1 MARSMWRGAIQWGLV
16 TIPVKLYLATESRSI
31 SFNMLHEECLNRIQ
45 MRTWCPHEDVQ
56 ISRGDTVRGYEY
68 AKDRY
73 VVITDEDLA
82 AIPLPTVR
90 SIEVERFVPATPEQ
104 DEPPRYVKQ
113 TYYVEPEPL
122 GRRAY
127 ALFREVLAEKDLVA
141 ICKVVIKDREA
152 LSALGSRGPVLV
164 LETLHWPDEI
174 RSFAELDLPEEGTEV
189 KPAER
194 AMAAQLVEP
203 MVGAFDPTD
212 FRDEYRSAVEEMI
225 ASRVEGREV
234 VAPEEPEVGGA
245 QLADL
250 MAMLEAS
257 VRAATAGEP
266 AATAPATKSARAA
279 GAAARPTAAK
289 AAKAEPAAKAAKA
302 APAAKAEPAARAAK
316 APRAVPAAKAATG
329 GRGPA
334 AVPAKETAAKPAAAA
349 HAART
354 RAAEDEAPKVLR
366 RRSA

>member
-16 TIPVKLYLATESRSI
+16 TIPIKLYLATESRSI
-31 SFNMLHEECLNRIQ
+31 SFNMLHETCLNRIQ
-45 MRTWCPHEDVQ
+45 MRTYCPHEDEQ
-56 ISRGDTVRGYEY
+56 ISSGDTVRGYEY

-90 SIEVERFVPATPEQ
+90 AIEVERFVPATPAP

-141 ICKVVIKDREA
+141 ICKVMIEDREA
-152 LSALGSRGPVLV
+152 LSALGSRGQVLV

-174 RSFAELDLPEEGTEV
+174 RSFAELDLPDEGTEV

-203 MVGAFDPTD
+203 MVGAFEPSD
-212 FRDEYRSAVEEMI
+212 FRDEYRTAVEEMI
-225 ASRVEGREV
+225 ASKVEGREV

-257 VRAATAGEP
+257 VRAATADTP
-266 AATAPATKSARAA
+266 
-279 GAAARPTAAK
+279 
-289 AAKAEPAAKAAKA
+289 
-302 APAAKAEPAARAAK
+302 
-316 APRAVPAAKAATG
+316 
-329 GRGPA
+329 
-334 AVPAKETAAKPAAAA
+334 AAKPARAKPAKVAAA
-349 HAART
+349 AKADPAVKSTTAKNTTAKGATGQKAPAAVAAKANATKPALATRTARSRAADGDGALTARERAARE
-354 RAAEDEAPKVLR
+354 AEAPKVLR

>member
-31 SFNMLHEECLNRIQ
+31 SFNMLHEVCLNRIQ
-45 MRTWCPHEDVQ
+45 TRTWCPHEDEQ

-68 AKDRY
+68 TKDRY

-82 AIPLPTVR
+82 SIPLPTIR
-90 SIEVERFVPATPEQ
+90 SIEVERFVPATPAP

-141 ICKVVIKDREA
+141 ICKVVLKDREA
-152 LSALGSRGPVLV
+152 LSSLGSRGPVLV

-174 RSFAELDLPEEGTEV
+174 RSFAELDLPDEGTEV

-203 MVGAFDPTD
+203 MVGAFDPSD
-212 FRDEYRSAVEEMI
+212 FRDEYRTAVEEMI
-225 ASRVEGREV
+225 TSKVEGREV

-257 VRAATAGEP
+257 VRASTTGAPAAKPARAKPAKAAAAVKADP
-266 AATAPATKSARAA
+266 AAT
-279 GAAARPTAAK
+279 
-289 AAKAEPAAKAAKA
+289 A
-302 APAAKAEPAARAAK
+302 APAAKSTTAK
-316 APRAVPAAKAATG
+316 GAT
-329 GRGPA
+329 RQ
-334 AVPAKETAAKPAAAA
+334 KTAAAA
-349 HAART
+349 PVKASAVKPVPATRTTRSRVGEDERALTARERAARE
-354 RAAEDEAPKVLR
+354 AEAPKVLR

>member
-1 MARSMWRGAIQWGLV
+1 MWRGAIQWGLV

-31 SFNMLHEECLNRIQ
+31 SFNMLHEACLNRIQ
-45 MRTWCPHEDVQ
+45 MRTWCAHEDEQ

-82 AIPLPTVR
+82 AIPLPTIR
-90 SIEVERFVPATPEQ
+90 SIEVERFVPATPAP

-152 LSALGSRGPVLV
+152 LSSLGSRGPVLV

-174 RSFAELDLPEEGTEV
+174 RSFAELDLPDEGTEV

-203 MVGAFDPTD
+203 MVGAFEPSD
-212 FRDEYRSAVEEMI
+212 FRDEYRTAVEEMI
-225 ASRVEGREV
+225 TSKVEGREV
-234 VAPEEPEVGGA
+234 AAPEEPEVGGA

-257 VRAATAGEP
+257 VRAATAG
-266 AATAPATKSARAA
+266 T
-279 GAAARPTAAK
+279 
-289 AAKAEPAAKAAKA
+289 PAAKPARAKPVKVAAAAKA
-302 APAAKAEPAARAAK
+302 APTAKGATAK
-316 APRAVPAAKAATG
+316 GATAKGATAQGATG
-329 GRGPA
+329 QNATA
-334 AVPAKETAAKPAAAA
+334 AAPAKTSAAKPVPATRTTRSRTGEGKHAPTARER
-349 HAART
+349 AARE
-354 RAAEDEAPKVLR
+354 AEAPKVLR

>member
-31 SFNMLHEECLNRIQ
+31 SFNMLHETCLNRIQ
-45 MRTWCPHEDVQ
+45 MRTWCSHEDEQ

-90 SIEVERFVPATPEQ
+90 SIEVERFVPATPAP

-152 LSALGSRGPVLV
+152 LSSLGSRGPVLV

-174 RSFAELDLPEEGTEV
+174 RSFGELDLPDEGTEV

-203 MVGAFDPTD
+203 MVGAFDPSD
-212 FRDEYRSAVEEMI
+212 FHDEYRTAVEDMI
-225 ASRVEGREV
+225 TSKVEGREV
-234 VAPEEPEVGGA
+234 ATPEEPEVGGA

-257 VRAATAGEP
+257 VRAATAGAP
-266 AATAPATKSARAA
+266 AAKPASAKSAKAAAATAGPATKI
-279 GAAARPTAAK
+279 TAAK
-289 AAKAEPAAKAAKA
+289 AAPTAKSATAKSA
-302 APAAKAEPAARAAK
+302 TAKS
-316 APRAVPAAKAATG
+316 ATG
-329 GRGPA
+329 QKAGV
-334 AVPAKETAAKPAAAA
+334 AVPAKASAAKPVPATRTSRSRVREDERALT
-349 HAART
+349 ARE
-354 RAAEDEAPKVLR
+354 RDSREAEAPKVLR